1 MDKIIVRI
9 VQDYEGPDLMRQT
22 PGGKGVWD
30 GLRFTY
36 EPVAECD
43 FIIVLRSQMH
53 TPISVI
59 CPQENVWA
67 IIQDPYVPGFN
78 DWLVEGYEHFS
89 RIYTQIS
96 CPSDS
101 RHIKSQPALPWYVN
115 RSYEELQVMPPP
127 QKTKALSWI
136 LGNQME
142 IPGHINRLV
151 FLDHI
156 KKRGNFTVDLF
167 GRANQYVA
175 DKAEGLIPYKYSLAV
190 ENSSC
195 PDYWTE
201 KIADC
206 FLCWTVPIYYGCT
219 NLEEYFPADAFIRID
234 ITRPQEAIVR
244 IREVMN
250 HDDWEKRLPA
260 LKEARHLL
268 LDKHQF
274 FPYFSNLIR
283 KEGDGQHPK
292 VKIDIPVY
300 KRSLKSRMHRLTY
313 KQKRTFWRL
322 YYKYVQKCL

>member
-1 MDKIIVRI
+1 MDKTIVKI
-9 VQDYEGPDLMRQT
+9 VQDSEGPDLMRQT
-22 PGGKGVWD
+22 PAGKGVWD
-30 GLRFTY
+30 GIHFTY
-36 EPVAECD
+36 DQVAECD
-43 FIIVLRSQMH
+43 FMIVLRSQMRN
-53 TPISVI
+53 PISVA

-67 IIQDPYVPGFN
+67 IVQDPYFPGFN
-78 DWLVEGYEHFS
+78 DWLVEGYEQFS
-89 RIYTQIS
+89 RIYTQVTHHADDKYIQ
-96 CPSDS
+96 
-101 RHIKSQPALPWYVN
+101 SQPALPWYVN

-127 QKTKALSWI
+127 KKKKSLSWI

-142 IPGHINRLV
+142 IPGHFKRLV

-167 GRANQYVA
+167 GRVNQYIA

-190 ENSSC
+190 ENSCC

-219 NLEEYFPADAFIRID
+219 NLEEYFPADAFIRVD
-234 ITRPQEAIVR
+234 ITRPQEALAR
-244 IREVMN
+244 IKEVMD

-283 KEGDGQHPK
+283 KEGGNK
-292 VKIDIPVY
+292 RLKMKIEIPVY
-300 KRSLKSRMHRLTY
+300 ERSLRSRIHRLAY
-313 KQKRTFWRL
+313 KQKRTFWRI
-322 YYKYVQKCL
+322 YYRYVQKCL

>member
-1 MDKIIVRI
+1 MDNILVRI

-36 EPVAECD
+36 DPVAECD
-43 FIIVLRSQMH
+43 FIIVLRSQMR

-59 CPQENVWA
+59 CPQENVWT
-67 IIQDPYVPGFN
+67 IIQDPHVPGFN

-115 RSYEELQVMPPP
+115 RSYEELQIMPPP

-151 FLDHI
+151 FLEHI

-167 GRANQYVA
+167 GRANQYVT

-219 NLEEYFPADAFIRID
+219 NLEEYFPAEAFIRID
-234 ITRPQEAIVR
+234 ITNPQEALIKIKDV
-244 IREVMN
+244 ID

-260 LKEARHLL
+260 LTKARELL

-274 FPYFSNLIR
+274 FPYFSDIIKNEKGGNR
-283 KEGDGQHPK
+283 PK

-300 KRSLKSRMHRLTY
+300 KRSLKSSIHRLAY

-322 YYKYVQKCL
+322 QYRYVQKYL